1 MAASRPSTTSLGES
15 TDSRNCVSKASLRT
29 NTDSSASNPVALC
42 HYLGKQHRHDPY
54 STTARTTNGP
64 ALHVAVDCSH
74 SSLQPARH
82 RRIMAGKARIPKNTT
97 SSSPTPAAAAAAVAA
112 ITDPLP
118 AADAGVSDAMMNIND
133 VIDGEICGGAERA
146 PAAVTPVKREF
157 VPYNPLGD
165 EMQAPVNVQG
175 DSMAEGLFAIKCPI
189 LTVDGHPCTGISM
202 DRGAFWGCSMWSQTR
217 CPMTWS
223 KLIRG
228 CDCMMC
234 GQKIPAGVPVMGM
247 SALGRGRLKG
257 FMNIHEKVDMCVG
270 KLVDGDSPF
279 AFEALVEN
287 RCGHCGEPIE
297 AGTTQVV
304 AGIKG
309 DYGAIKTP
317 MCGCDVGGDA
327 DGDQVCDDEDKYL
340 GMDNTIDG
348 DGDTVPDGA
357 DQCEDMDDT
366 LRLTDTNVESLK
378 CLCLED
384 FDRYGVCDLEDIKP
398 GYDDQ
403 FYRIVDTNGQVECKR
418 DDDTKDTLGLN
429 IPGGDQICDKDE
441 QYALKCTGP
450 RD

>member
-1 MAASRPSTTSLGES
+1 
-15 TDSRNCVSKASLRT
+15 
-29 NTDSSASNPVALC
+29 
-42 HYLGKQHRHDPY
+42 
-54 STTARTTNGP
+54 
-64 ALHVAVDCSH
+64 
-74 SSLQPARH
+74 
-82 RRIMAGKARIPKNTT
+82 MAGKARIPKNTT

-157 VPYNPLGD
+157 VPYNPLGAD

-202 DRGAFWGCSMWSQTR
+202 DRGAFWGCSM
-217 CPMTWS
+217 C
-223 KLIRG
+223 
-228 CDCMMC
+228 
-234 GQKIPAGVPVMGM
+234 
-247 SALGRGRLKG
+247 LKG

-304 AGIKG
+304 AGIKAAAAAAAG
-309 DYGAIKTP
+309 DGEEEVESGVAFHLIEQEDLVAAFAALGADLPNRKALAGT
-317 MCGCDVGGDA
+317 MLNKEHDRVSR
-327 DGDQVCDDEDKYL
+327 
-340 GMDNTIDG
+340 MDNTIDG

-429 IPGGDQICDKDE
+429 IPGGDQVSLQPSAE
-441 QYALKCTGP
+441 
-450 RD
+450 